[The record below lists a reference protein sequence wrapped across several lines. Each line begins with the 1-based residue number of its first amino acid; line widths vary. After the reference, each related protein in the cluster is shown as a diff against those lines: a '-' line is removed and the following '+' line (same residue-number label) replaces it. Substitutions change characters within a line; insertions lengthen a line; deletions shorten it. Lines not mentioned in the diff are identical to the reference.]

1 MDLSIKIPNPKK
13 WGWNCCQNAT
23 KKMGVTGIHNGARC
37 QATIGHNLVWWCSET
52 PCHCSFLPLSPTL
65 PPHSFLL
72 LLSSGSQ
79 LSLCLPLF
87 TSQLHNRLWIRLC
100 LNIKKQNSQKHHV
113 GITTLATQISS
124 QHFQQP
130 QISSQH
136 LQPKSDDNIRNP
148 NLKITTLFFWLQT
161 QEVSAQQPF
170 LLLAKKK
177 NPQISKSQQHFVAK
191 PKSSSSL

>member
-65 PPHSFLL
+65 PPHSFLLLL

-161 QEVSAQQPF
+161 QEVSAHNNHFCCLQ
-170 LLLAKKK
+170 KKK
-177 NPQISKSQQHFVAK
+177 PPNLKITTTFCCKTK
-191 PKSSSSL
+191 I